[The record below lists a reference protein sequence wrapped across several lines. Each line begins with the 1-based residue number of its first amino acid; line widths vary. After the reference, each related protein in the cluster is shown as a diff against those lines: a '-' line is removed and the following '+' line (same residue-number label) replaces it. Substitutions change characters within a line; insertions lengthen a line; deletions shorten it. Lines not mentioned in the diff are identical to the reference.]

1 MKKLLLILMGIE
13 LFCVNANASLTSSS
27 PQYQYGRTSTAIG
40 KAFATILETGSAKSS
55 QDLDL
60 GMLQARNAGTVTIDK
75 NNQRYAEGL
84 ELTTSKPSSGVITLN
99 GPKGQMVTVNV
110 PEVRFHGD
118 INKIAEFKPN
128 VSYDGRAI
136 ALSSTDGKAEFRV
149 GGKLKFNDIPKAG
162 SHKGYYVVQTS
173 Y

>member
-1 MKKLLLILMGIE
+1 MGIE
-13 LFCVNANASLTSSS
+13 LFCVNANASLTYNHSM
-27 PQYQYGRTSTAIG
+27 YGQEKTAT
-40 KAFATILETGSAKSS
+40 ANVFVTIVEPGSAKSS

-99 GPKGQMVTVNV
+99 GPKGQVITVNV

-136 ALSSTDGKAEFRV
+136 ALNSSDGKAEIRV
-149 GGKLKFNDIPKAG
+149 GGTLKLNDVPESG
-162 SHKGYYVVQTS
+162 THKGYYVVQMS